1 MAVAIAPAP
10 GPSTT
15 QKDELVMT
23 GKIKSLTTLQPA
35 LRT

>member
-23 GKIKSLTTLQPA
+23 GNIKSLTTLQPA